1 MKNRNFFMELSILFG
16 KFPRLVLASV
26 WYKASEFEY
35 ILNKNLF
42 FDLWLQRKKSS
53 KKQILLLKKW

>member
-26 WYKASEFEY
+26 WYKALEFEY
-35 ILNKNLF
+35 ILIKTYFLTCGFKEKNRQKNKYYC
-42 FDLWLQRKKSS
+42 
-53 KKQILLLKKW
+53 

>member
-26 WYKASEFEY
+26 WNKAYEFEY
-35 ILNKNLF
+35 NLNKNLF